1 MDCEPNTP
9 DRVNA
14 DPTRHA
20 RGGGPAGYGG
30 MASATCG
37 VHYQEVAWR
46 RGERERGEDDQYP
59 GLSIEFDDDAEED
72 GPGGTAASELIS
84 TRPASR
90 WSRIPVRY
98 RVTASIVLVVLVVGS
113 VVGVR
118 LDQTARRSERERFT
132 LAVVDDR
139 YEPSISEVGLNMALT
154 LVNNGPAPVTAEFLQ
169 VSQPGLSLAFYPVE
183 VPLPVGTPT
192 ALTLV
197 GVFDCQAAPA
207 ARASTVEV
215 TVAGESGTSSV
226 VLGLKAGSMPPR
238 GWQNQRTVFCA
249 EANTSGHGG

>member
-1 MDCEPNTP
+1 M
-9 DRVNA
+9 A
-14 DPTRHA
+14 
-20 RGGGPAGYGG
+20 PA
-30 MASATCG
+30 TWG
-37 VHYQEVAWR
+37 VHYQEVAR
-46 RGERERGEDDQYP
+46 KRGERERGEDDQYP
-59 GLSIEFDDDAEED
+59 GLSIEFDDDDEEGGLD
-72 GPGGTAASELIS
+72 GVAASELIF
-84 TRPASR
+84 TRPTSR
-90 WSRIPVRY
+90 WSRIPIRY
-98 RVTASIVLVVLVVGS
+98 RVTVSITVLVLVVGS

-118 LDQTARRSERERFT
+118 LDQAARRSARERFT

-154 LVNNGPAPVTAEFLQ
+154 LVNDGPAPVTAEFLE

-197 GVFDCQAAPA
+197 GVFDCQGAPTL
-207 ARASTVEV
+207 RASTVEV

-226 VLGLKAGSMPPR
+226 TLGLKAGSEPPK

>member
-1 MDCEPNTP
+1 
-9 DRVNA
+9 
-14 DPTRHA
+14 
-20 RGGGPAGYGG
+20 
-30 MASATCG
+30 MASAAWG

-46 RGERERGEDDQYP
+46 RGERERGEDDRYP
-59 GLSIEFDDDAEED
+59 GLFIELDDDGEED
-72 GPGGTAASELIS
+72 GPGGAAASELIS

-90 WSRIPVRY
+90 WSRIPLRY
-98 RVTASIVLVVLVVGS
+98 RVAASIALIVLVVGS
-113 VVGVR
+113 VAGVR
-118 LDQTARRSERERFT
+118 LDRTVRQSERERFT

-154 LVNNGPAPVTAEFLQ
+154 LVDNGPAPVTAEFLQ
-169 VSQPGLSLAFYPVE
+169 VSQPGLSLAFYPVQ

-197 GVFDCQAAPA
+197 GVFDCQGAPA
-207 ARASTVEV
+207 VRASTVEV
-215 TVAGESGTSSV
+215 TVVGERGTSSV
-226 VLGLKAGSMPPR
+226 VLGLKTGSAPPK